1 MGPFLNLLCRI
12 PIFKNL
18 FHIYFESLVDWS
30 RIFNCS
36 GSTTC
41 NGGNRF
47 KENPGAYHGAMP
59 YMLWC
64 GSTVL
69 CPTSL
74 WWPIV
79 SYFHFSGQYYTMR
92 IVTAPLFPVFVNCCQ
107 GVWQLQFLNTLYLK
121 FIDARCQWGGS
132 LTLLLRSS
140 VLNIKV
146 NIFIL
151 NSYLEGAQNSYSELI
166 IVICLN
172 NNLTV

>member
-1 MGPFLNLLCRI
+1 MVETVSKKILVHITEQCLICCDVGVPCCARQACDDPSSLIFAFQVSIIQCASLLLLC
-12 PIFKNL
+12 
-18 FHIYFESLVDWS
+18 SLYLSTAVKV
-30 RIFNCS
+30 S
-36 GSTTC
+36 GST
-41 NGGNRF
+41 NF
-47 KENPGAYHGAMP
+47 
-59 YMLWC
+59 
-64 GSTVL
+64 
-69 CPTSL
+69 
-74 WWPIV
+74 
-79 SYFHFSGQYYTMR
+79 F
-92 IVTAPLFPVFVNCCQ
+92 
-107 GVWQLQFLNTLYLK
+107 NTLYRK